1 MNAAPAKAVVEEVAL
16 ELGINPAF
24 VEKDWYVVQLIR
36 EITAVD
42 ELWAQV
48 IFSGGT
54 ALSKAHRLIQRFSED
69 IDFRLILP
77 IEAQQSK
84 NQQRKALSGI
94 RDRLYGLLTEEFPKQ
109 EVGVKSRDANRYF
122 SFELDYPSVVTPSTA
137 LRPHILIEF
146 SATTLSLPP
155 LTCSVSSFIA
165 ELTKTSPEITA
176 IVCLDPVENAVD
188 KMSALIWRVPDR
200 VRQPIDDD
208 PDLVRHIHDLA
219 ALQPHAISHPEFR
232 QLTIEMI
239 GQDDGRSDKITG
251 WSVPQKLEHLMEILT
266 TDREYPAE
274 YTRFVQGMSY
284 AMGGVPDYEE
294 ALGKLRMLV
303 DYLI

>member
-42 ELWAQV
+42 ELGAQV

-122 SFELDYPSVVTPSTA
+122 SFELDYPS
-137 LRPHILIEF
+137 
-146 SATTLSLPP
+146 
-155 LTCSVSSFIA
+155 
-165 ELTKTSPEITA
+165 
-176 IVCLDPVENAVD
+176 
-188 KMSALIWRVPDR
+188 
-200 VRQPIDDD
+200 
-208 PDLVRHIHDLA
+208 
-219 ALQPHAISHPEFR
+219 
-232 QLTIEMI
+232 
-239 GQDDGRSDKITG
+239 
-251 WSVPQKLEHLMEILT
+251 
-266 TDREYPAE
+266 
-274 YTRFVQGMSY
+274 
-284 AMGGVPDYEE
+284 
-294 ALGKLRMLV
+294 
-303 DYLI
+303 